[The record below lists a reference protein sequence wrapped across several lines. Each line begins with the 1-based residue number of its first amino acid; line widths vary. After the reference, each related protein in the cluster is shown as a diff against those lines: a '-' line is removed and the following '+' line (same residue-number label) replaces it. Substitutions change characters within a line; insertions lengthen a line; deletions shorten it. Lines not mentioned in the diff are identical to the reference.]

1 MYIPE
6 RRLTKERRSGMDRR
20 KSPKKKSKHL
30 INFKDHEQNQLYDPA
45 FSLIAPTDR
54 HYLPAL
60 KSCDIGDICFT
71 VGIKNAFFFKFH

>member
-1 MYIPE
+1 MNKTSLPDNSGGRSGCNRRQFSYAMYIPE

-45 FSLIAPTDR
+45 FSLIAPT
-54 HYLPAL
+54 
-60 KSCDIGDICFT
+60 
-71 VGIKNAFFFKFH
+71 